1 MTLVPSFHCPRFFSN
16 STRSKRFKTLR
27 LAVMVLAPFKLRC
40 CDIDCSRCLCENERV
55 DYGASPIFQM
65 EYIPRFTNQSRVPH
79 GKLGLAMTVLFILG
93 LDLIASSSVD
103 WFLLKHSLR
112 NRFANSDWITIRELS
127 DWLGDKS
134 RQPPVLVDVRTSAEW
149 SVSHLPGA

>member
-55 DYGASPIFQM
+55 GYGASPIFQM
-65 EYIPRFTNQSRVPH
+65 EYVPPFTNQSHVPH
-79 GKLGLAMTVLFILG
+79 GKLGLAMMALFIFGLG
-93 LDLIASSSVD
+93 LIASSSVD
-103 WFLLKHSLR
+103 WFLQPATAR
-112 NRFANSDWITIRELS
+112 PVRRPNPAGFAR
-127 DWLGDKS
+127 
-134 RQPPVLVDVRTSAEW
+134 V
-149 SVSHLPGA
+149 

>member
-55 DYGASPIFQM
+55 GYGASPIFQM
-65 EYIPRFTNQSRVPH
+65 EYVPPFTNQSRVPH
-79 GKLGLAMTVLFILG
+79 GKLGLAMTALFILG
-93 LDLIASSSVD
+93 LGLIASSSVD
-103 WFLLKHSLR
+103 
-112 NRFANSDWITIRELS
+112 
-127 DWLGDKS
+127 
-134 RQPPVLVDVRTSAEW
+134 
-149 SVSHLPGA
+149 